1 MKVGKVKRYK
11 QSGYVM
17 LEIIIAIGLFSAVTV
32 SLMKALSMTNQAAL
46 TIQEEMTI
54 QQVLNS
60 AIIDVLSQQTIE
72 EGESSV
78 SLVELTGDDESFS
91 VGEVETLIEEI
102 ELENETGNVLPNM
115 FLVRV
120 TFHWQQDNEWQ
131 ERSIETW
138 RHAKLYE

>member
-11 QSGYVM
+11 HSGYVM

-91 VGEVETLIEEI
+91 VCL
-102 ELENETGNVLPNM
+102 
-115 FLVRV
+115 
-120 TFHWQQDNEWQ
+120 
-131 ERSIETW
+131 
-138 RHAKLYE
+138 LYTSPSPRD